1 MLEFFKNIINSATDS
16 ASDRIKNPLVGAFIF
31 AWIAC
36 NWNIV
41 FIMLFS
47 SKSIEEKI
55 DYAIDGYD
63 FYHGF
68 GSPIILA
75 LIYTVFIPIITL
87 IIDYSLRFITSLSL
101 KNNHQKKIEILK
113 LKKIEEQ
120 HKAEVDIAY
129 EEKKTGAEKE
139 IQKIRESITESKERE
154 GQLTQEAE
162 ELKKEITT
170 LKLNSNALKETHSE
184 KLNLL
189 NNIIKK
195 LEDENNRL
203 NNEIN
208 RLSSE
213 ANKTLFENHKLKL
226 KTSETSRGF

>member
-16 ASDRIKNPLVGAFIF
+16 ATDRIKNPLVGAFIF

-75 LIYTVFIPIITL
+75 LIYIVFIPIITL
-87 IIDYSLRFITSLSL
+87 IIDYSLRLITSLSL

-129 EEKKTGAEKE
+129 EETKTGAEKE
-139 IQKIRESITESKERE
+139 IQEIRESITESKKRE
-154 GQLTQEAE
+154 GQLTQEAKELKEKIDSLNSELKIIKNQAELDVE
-162 ELKKEITT
+162 ELSSKIVILEAENS
-170 LKLNSNALKETHSE
+170 KLMG
-184 KLNLL
+184 
-189 NNIIKK
+189 
-195 LEDENNRL
+195 ENNKFKPRVSIGRGVVTPYMG
-203 NNEIN
+203 NV
-208 RLSSE
+208 
-213 ANKTLFENHKLKL
+213 NK
-226 KTSETSRGF
+226 